1 MENAVSRAFF
11 PLKIFRLG
19 NGDIIM
25 ALNFKP
31 SAEAAK
37 EAEIT
42 PVADATPAVVP
53 EVEAVPEFNITVAK
67 SELQQKIIDSDEID
81 RLTAQIDVSNPNSIV
96 TFGGPVAE
104 EISKAS
110 DQVLNSMD
118 INQIND
124 SGKLLQNLA
133 EVMNQFDSKELAT
146 EEKGIK
152 KLFSNAKK
160 ELDKILGKYHTM
172 GEAVDKIYIQ
182 LKGYEKEIS
191 ESNVKLDK
199 MFTAN
204 LAYYEELLKYIMAGE
219 QGVKELDAYIEEYQK
234 KVDANPEDGTIRMD
248 LNNLIQT
255 REILDQRVMDLKVA
269 ENVALQTIPML
280 KTMEYSNLNLI
291 RKFNSAFIITMPV
304 FKQSLA
310 QAIMLKRQR
319 VQAEAMSALD
329 AKTNELLIKNAENTV
344 AQSKMT
350 AQLASGSSIQ
360 VETLEKTWS
369 TIVRGIEET
378 KQIQEQARIKRA
390 EDTKKLEALKDD
402 FKAKMHTM

>member
-1 MENAVSRAFF
+1 
-11 PLKIFRLG
+11 
-19 NGDIIM
+19 M
-25 ALNFKP
+25 ALKFTP
-31 SAEAAK
+31 SAEAAH
-37 EAEIT
+37 ETAIT
-42 PVADATPAVVP
+42 PVVEATPVP
-53 EVEAVPEFNITVAK
+53 DIAAQVEPEFNITVAK
-67 SELQQKIIDSDEID
+67 AEMQQQILDSDEID

-110 DQVLNSMD
+110 DQVLNSMS

-133 EVMNQFDSKELAT
+133 EVMNQFDSKELAV
-146 EEKGIK
+146 EEKGLK

-160 ELDKILGKYHTM
+160 ELERILGKYHTM
-172 GEAVDKIYIQ
+172 GEAVDKIYVQ
-182 LKGYEKEIS
+182 LKGYEKEIG

-199 MFTAN
+199 MFEAN
-204 LAYYEELLKYIMAGE
+204 LNYYQELLKYIMAGE
-219 QGVKELDAYIEEYQK
+219 QGVKELDAYIEEYQQ
-234 KVDANPEDGTIRMD
+234 KVNDNPEDGTIRMD
-248 LNNLIQT
+248 LNNLIQV

-291 RKFNSAFIITMPV
+291 RKINSAFIITMPV

-329 AKTNELLIKNAENTV
+329 EKTNELLIKNAENTV

-350 AQLASGSSIQ
+350 AQMASGSSIQ
-360 VETLEKTWS
+360 VETLEKTWN

-378 KQIQEQARIKRA
+378 KQIQEQARVKRA

-402 FKAKMHTM
+402 FKAKMHSM

>member
-1 MENAVSRAFF
+1 
-11 PLKIFRLG
+11 
-19 NGDIIM
+19 M
-25 ALNFKP
+25 ALKFTP
-31 SAEAAK
+31 SAEAANQ
-37 EAEIT
+37 EAAALT
-42 PVADATPAVVP
+42 PVAEATPVP
-53 EVEAVPEFNITVAK
+53 DIAAQVEPEFNITVAK
-67 SELQQKIIDSDEID
+67 AEMQQQILNSDEID
-81 RLTAQIDVSNPNSIV
+81 RLTSQIDVSNPNSIV

-104 EISKAS
+104 EISRAS
-110 DQVLNSMD
+110 DQVLNSMN
-118 INQIND
+118 INQIDD
-124 SGKLLQNLA
+124 SGKLLKSLA
-133 EVMNQFDSKELAT
+133 DVMEKFDSKELAA
-146 EEKGIK
+146 EEKGLK

-172 GEAVDKIYIQ
+172 GEDVDKIYVQ
-182 LKGYEKEIS
+182 LKGYEKEIG
-191 ESNVKLDK
+191 EANVKLDK
-199 MFTAN
+199 MFNAN
-204 LAYYEELLKYIMAGE
+204 LNYYQELLKYIMAGE
-219 QGVKELDAYIEEYQK
+219 QGVKEIDAYIEEYQK
-234 KVDANPEDGTIRMD
+234 KVDANPEDGTLRMD
-248 LNNLIQT
+248 LNNLVQV
-255 REILDQRVMDLKVA
+255 REILDQRVMDLRVA

-291 RKFNSAFIITMPV
+291 RKINSAFIITMPV

-350 AQLASGSSIQ
+350 AQLASGTSIQ

-378 KQIQEQARIKRA
+378 KQIQEQARIKRI
-390 EDTKKLEALKDD
+390 EDTQKLEALKND